1 MRTSILGCYQF
12 EDINKVKENTL
23 QICKVT
29 HASPKYEN
37 VKFLKLVI
45 AVFLEHVMIK
55 KTLTFFFFTK
65 RERQPLIFG

>member
-37 VKFLKLVI
+37 FKFLKSVTG
-45 AVFLEHVMIK
+45 VFLEHVMIK